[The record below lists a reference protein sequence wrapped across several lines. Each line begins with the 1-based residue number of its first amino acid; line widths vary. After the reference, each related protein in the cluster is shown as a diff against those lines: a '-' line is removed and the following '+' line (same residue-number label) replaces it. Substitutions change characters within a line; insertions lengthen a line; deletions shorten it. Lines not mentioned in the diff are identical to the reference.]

1 MRRKGRLRAVVVAA
15 ALAGMMCGP
24 ATTAR
29 ALQPPSPAM
38 AGAGAGILPWLAVA
52 AVAAL
57 GIGAVAYAMVRRRA
71 D

>member
-1 MRRKGRLRAVVVAA
+1 MVAA
-15 ALAGMMCGP
+15 ALVAVAGGP

-29 ALQPPSPAM
+29 ADQSSTVL

-57 GIGAVAYAMVRRRA
+57 GIGAVAYALSRRHP

>member
-1 MRRKGRLRAVVVAA
+1 MAAVAWAA
-15 ALAGMMCGP
+15 VLAGP
-24 ATTAR
+24 APTAS
-29 ALQPPSPAM
+29 AATPPAPTL

-57 GIGAVAYAMVRRRA
+57 GIGAVTYALLRRRA